1 MFTRR
6 FYSAY
11 LLAIQLLW
19 LSVHQTKQINSH
31 IWQQCNVNVVYTFNF
46 MVSNFDHWITER
58 LSWPTASFPLVSRSR
73 EPTTAYT
80 SPGLSDRTR
89 SRPNWPPARGTVGTW
104 GRGWYRQNRS
114 TGPTDEDLDGW
125 AGLCVC
131 FWRRGGRDGQALL
144 SNGSAPLQ
152 SPNNT
157 GARQVSRPRLGAGCS
172 AVWACIA
179 RATQVTFIVLDNLKK
194 SPPKNSDNRWVK
206 QANFGNVKRSACC
219 CCCWCVNTKQPLNSI
234 NRRKK
239 RGGKLGLH

>member
-1 MFTRR
+1 M
-6 FYSAY
+6 
-11 LLAIQLLW
+11 L
-19 LSVHQTKQINSH
+19 
-31 IWQQCNVNVVYTFNF
+31 YTFNF
-46 MVSNFDHWITER
+46 MVSNFERWVTER

-73 EPTTAYT
+73 EPTTACT

-104 GRGWYRQNRS
+104 GRGWYRQNRA
-114 TGPTDEDLDGW
+114 TGPTDEVWMGGQVCMFVFGGG
-125 AGLCVC
+125 AG
-131 FWRRGGRDGQALL
+131 RRGGTDGRTLL
-144 SNGSAPLQ
+144 SNGSAPRQ

-179 RATQVTFIVLDNLKK
+179 RATQVTFIVRDNLKK
-194 SPPKNSDNRWVK
+194 SPPPKKNSDNRWVK

-239 RGGKLGLH
+239 RGENSVYTNTFSCL